1 MCNKHILLKSEGLM
15 IMFEFGTSLC
25 LQNGPRV
32 ITAAIVL
39 KNRQTLRLKRG
50 GAVGRHMPI

>member
-50 GAVGRHMPI
+50 GP